1 MSEDLSA
8 PKLPEPLATTLAQR
22 IAAGALELPV
32 LPDVATQIVSQT
44 SNPNCDFK
52 KVAELIHRDQAM
64 ATHLL
69 RIANS
74 PLYRPRTQIVS
85 LQHALSRLGTSA
97 VRDIALIISVKTRTF
112 QADGFAQEVKEM
124 FRHSLATAVFA
135 QEIARTR
142 RWNVDEAFLCGLLH
156 DIGRPVLLQKIVDLA
171 KQLRLAPEKPAVSGA
186 ATEHHASVGSVLVK
200 KWALPDSIATTIL
213 RHHETSEQG
222 ARTVLVTSLADR
234 LAHGILSEK
243 PEGDDGVRSH
253 FALNALNLYPEDV
266 DKLLAMR
273 ERVLEIVASLA

>member
-1 MSEDLSA
+1 MTEDLSA
-8 PKLPEPLATTLAQR
+8 PKLPEPLATTLAER
-22 IAAGALELPV
+22 IASGALELPV
-32 LPDVATQIVSQT
+32 LPDAATQIVSQT

-52 KVAELIHRDQAM
+52 AVADLIKRDQAM

-74 PLYRPRTQIVS
+74 PLYRPRSQIVS

-112 QADGFAQEVKEM
+112 QADGFAKEVREM

-135 QEIARTR
+135 QEIARLR

-156 DIGRPVLLQKIVDLA
+156 DIGRPVLLQTIVDVA
-171 KQLRLAPEKPAVSGA
+171 KEFRLAPEKAAIQGA
-186 ATEHHASVGSVLVK
+186 AAEHHARVGSALAQ
-200 KWALPDSIATTIL
+200 KWSLPEAVATTIL
-213 RHHETSEQG
+213 RHHDVAEDG
-222 ARTVLVTSLADR
+222 VRTALVTALADQF
-234 LAHGILSEK
+234 AHAIVSEK
-243 PEGDDGVRSH
+243 PDADQPVRSH
-253 FALNALNLYPEDV
+253 FTLNTLNLYPEDV
-266 DKLLAMR
+266 DKLFAMR